1 MRIPIDRQSTLP
13 LYQQIENYFRQGI
26 LSGGLA
32 PDPRLPASRQLAR
45 DLGVNRITVENA
57 YSELEADGLVF
68 SRVGSG
74 TYVLPPNPLP
84 PVSRSSAADS
94 WPLWQQSLQAGN
106 PGINLGTAGEMLRST
121 GHSDP
126 ISFASGDSDSRQFP
140 AEEFRKTIQKIMRRD
155 GIAALDYGEASGY
168 APLREGIAHILASQ
182 GVQARAEN
190 ILITAGSQ
198 QAITLV
204 SQTLLKPG
212 DIILMESPTYS
223 IAIELF
229 RILGFRIVGVPVDG
243 QGMQVEKLEKLLQQH
258 HPKLIY
264 TIPNFHNPTGTCL
277 NSVRRRQLIGLAD
290 LYNIPILED
299 DFVGDLRYDG
309 RAQPSLK
316 ALDPGGQVIY
326 ISTFSKML
334 MPGLR
339 VGFLV
344 ADGPIYSSLLS
355 FKRHSDLA
363 TSTLIQRALEAYVTV
378 GRYQAYLRRSCQV
391 FRKRRD
397 AMLLAIERFLPAG
410 VSFDPPQGGLFLW
423 LRLPDNISAE
433 ELLPLACEEGMA
445 FAPGNDFFPAGSAG
459 QDWMRLNF
467 VAQPVEAIEEGI
479 KRLGKAIK
487 RYQARS

>member
-1 MRIPIDRQSTLP
+1 MRIPIDRQSPEP
-13 LYQQIENYFRQGI
+13 LYRQIKNYFRQGI
-26 LSGGLA
+26 LSGGLLPEA
-32 PDPRLPASRQLAR
+32 RLPASRQLAR

-84 PVSRSSAADS
+84 PISRSNAEDS
-94 WPLWQQSLQAGN
+94 WPLWQQSLQAGD
-106 PGINLGTAGEMLRST
+106 PQVEPSTAGELLKT
-121 GHSDP
+121 FGHPNP
-126 ISFASGDSDSRQFP
+126 ISFAGGDSDSRQFP

-155 GIAALDYGEASGY
+155 GIAALDYGEANGY
-168 APLREGIAHILASQ
+168 APLRDGIAHILASQ

-212 DIILMESPTYS
+212 DVILMESPTYS

-277 NSVRRRQLIGLAD
+277 NSARRRQLIVLAD

-344 ADGPIYSSLLS
+344 ADGPIYHNLLS

-397 AMLLAIERFLPAG
+397 AMLQAIDSHLPAG
-410 VSFDPPQGGLFLW
+410 VAFDPPQGGLFLW
-423 LRLPDNISAE
+423 LRLPENMSAD
-433 ELLPLACEEGMA
+433 ELLPLACEEGVA
-445 FAPGNDFFPAGSAG
+445 FAPGNGFFPAGSAG

-467 VAQPVEAIEEGI
+467 VAQPVQWIEEGI

-487 RYQARS
+487 QLQTRL